1 MNSSKFRLFFFG
13 DMLQKSFT
21 YIVLKAGTA
30 TEQISAVRGVFDS
43 GISASC
49 VDSRDK
55 LIARVDRNSGW

>member
-1 MNSSKFRLFFFG
+1 
-13 DMLQKSFT
+13 MLQKSFT